1 MPYSWDTVTVFVRMW
16 INPMRHPKV
25 YDSLN
30 TMHHGYASML
40 WDTIIGSPVL
50 EDPATVGN
58 VDNT

>member
-1 MPYSWDTVTVFVRMW
+1 MW